1 MGEDIFGK
9 AFADYLAGDK
19 NSNIL
24 VDINIGERE
33 ELPVAYF
40 FRSYNEMPVWEK
52 QVLDNCRGTVL
63 DAGAGAGTHA
73 LYLQEKG
80 LDVTAVDISK
90 GAVDCMKSRGI
101 NKAVHQDFFTIE
113 NQKFDTI
120 LFLMNGAGMAKTL
133 NGLLPLLEKAR
144 DLLADDG
151 EIYLESTDLLY
162 MYEDDDGSAMINLA
176 GNYYGEIEYHLHY
189 KRNSGTPF
197 QWLFVDFE
205 NLSDIARQASLDTE
219 MYFEGETSN
228 YIAALRHSKK

>member
-9 AFADYLAGDK
+9 AFADYLSGTKDA
-19 NSNIL
+19 NIL

-40 FRSYNEMPVWEK
+40 FRDYDTMPAWEK
-52 QVLDNCRGTVL
+52 QVLDDCKGAVL
-63 DAGAGAGTHA
+63 DVGAGAGSHG
-73 LYLQEKG
+73 LYLQQKG
-80 LDVTAVDISK
+80 LDVLAVDISK

-101 NKAVHQDFFTIE
+101 RKAVHQDFFILE

-133 NGLLPLLEKAR
+133 DGLLLLLEKAR

-151 EIYLESTDLLY
+151 VIYLESTDLLY
-162 MYEDDDGSAMINLA
+162 MFEEEDGSAVINLA
-176 GNYYGEIEYHLHY
+176 GNYYGEIEYQLHY
-189 KRNSGTPF
+189 KGSSGHPF
-197 QWLFVDFE
+197 PWLFVDFE
-205 NLSDIARQASLDTE
+205 NLADIAKQASLDAK

-228 YIAALRHSKK
+228 YIAALSHRS